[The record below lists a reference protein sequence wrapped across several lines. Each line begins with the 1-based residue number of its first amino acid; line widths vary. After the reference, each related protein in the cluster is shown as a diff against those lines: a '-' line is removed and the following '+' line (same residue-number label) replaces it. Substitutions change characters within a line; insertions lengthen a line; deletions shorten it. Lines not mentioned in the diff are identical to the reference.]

1 MATQKAMAASRDPDA
16 LFRGLLESGEVSLDD
31 VSKYEAL
38 FGYFPYAAWVA
49 RVTHIFFLGETPK
62 VVTEL
67 MACLRGL
74 QFVSPAGDLNMHAP
88 YLELSTLLN
97 KCAAKYQ
104 SLGLDSLRTGITE
117 RAAAFYKALESTNA
131 KPMVTSDRYKSPTLF
146 AVNVEEDANELRAK
160 LEKEH
165 GIYTGACYGDL
176 KAHNFRV
183 ANFPMHTSEEHQKLL
198 ALL

>member
-1 MATQKAMAASRDPDA
+1 MERSRQLEKTQSIGSFHAFSRVQTFA
-16 LFRGLLESGEVSLDD
+16 EKSMT
-31 VSKYEAL
+31 A
-38 FGYFPYAAWVA
+38 
-49 RVTHIFFLGETPK
+49 ETPN
-62 VVTEL
+62 VL
-67 MACLRGL
+67 AI
-74 QFVSPAGDLNMHAP
+74 
-88 YLELSTLLN
+88 YLLN

-146 AVNVEEDANELRAK
+146 AVNVEEDANALRAK

>member
-1 MATQKAMAASRDPDA
+1 MPELRARPPAEDADGFWCGHIHGNPKGDGGLKGPDA

-97 KCAAKYQ
+97 KCAVQHASYNIRDVVLILCEQ
-104 SLGLDSLRTGITE
+104 
-117 RAAAFYKALESTNA
+117 
-131 KPMVTSDRYKSPTLF
+131 
-146 AVNVEEDANELRAK
+146 
-160 LEKEH
+160 LEKVPE
-165 GIYTGACYGDL
+165 GKWPAFDVL
-176 KAHNFRV
+176 MDRV
-183 ANFPMHTSEEHQKLL
+183 LRRV
-198 ALL
+198 